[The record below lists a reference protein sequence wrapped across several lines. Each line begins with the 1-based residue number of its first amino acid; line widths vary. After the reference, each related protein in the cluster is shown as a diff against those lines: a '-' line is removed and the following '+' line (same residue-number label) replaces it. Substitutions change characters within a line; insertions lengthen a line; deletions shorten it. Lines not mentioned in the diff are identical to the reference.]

1 MKREGKNMQKRWPL
15 VIIALTLTAASSGC
29 GIKETTVMG
38 DSMEQKNVQVTVVKK
53 EPIQV
58 VSNLSGKLL
67 PYEETIVS
75 FEVGGMVVD
84 MNAKVGDSIK
94 KGDLLTKL
102 DPTDYQ
108 LQVEKANKGILE
120 AQAGLNASDA
130 AIQSAEAGIYS
141 ADVGIQAAEAGV
153 QSAQSEVHS
162 SDVGIRSAESGIQST
177 ESGIQSAESGIQSAE
192 SGIQS
197 AEAGIQAAEAGI
209 QSSNEGVH
217 SASAGIKIADARITN
232 AQAGLEELNKGARE
246 QERTQARLALE
257 RATEAYNKASTDT
270 QRIKGLY
277 EEGLVSKKEYEDAQF
292 QLSSAKKDVTI
303 AEQSLSLLLEG
314 ATVSQRKQAQ
324 TALAEAQ
331 AAKEQAEAGKGQ
343 AVAGKGQAEA
353 GKSQA
358 EAGKSQA
365 EAGKGQAVASK
376 GQAAAAK
383 NQAIA
388 SRDQA
393 VASKDRAIA
402 GKDQAAAAKEQAI
415 AAKDQAIA
423 SKGQTVAAKGQTEAA
438 YEQALIGKQQVEYTL
453 SKTALQAPAAG
464 VVLEKLISAGQLV
477 NAGEPVYRLGRTDQL
492 KILLPVPD
500 SEINKWKVDQ
510 VVGVTLYEEARKGK
524 VSKIYP
530 QTNQNTG
537 TISVEV
543 VIPNPKFDWYP
554 GQVIKATKETSENKG
569 ILVPVESVISSGD
582 EPYVFKEK
590 NGKAVKTIVETGNLV
605 GNQFEI
611 VDGLKEGDKIVTRGA
626 DLLFNGD
633 ALKTSE
639 GKQE

>member
-1 MKREGKNMQKRWPL
+1 MQKRWPL
-15 VIIALTLTAASSGC
+15 AVIVLTLTAASSGC
-29 GIKETTVMG
+29 GIKETTVVS
-38 DSMEQKNVQVTVVKK
+38 DSVEQKNVEVAAVKK
-53 EPIQV
+53 EPIQE
-58 VSNLSGKLL
+58 VSNLSAKLL

-75 FEVGGMVVD
+75 FELSGMVID
-84 MNAKVGDSIK
+84 MTAKVGDSIN
-94 KGDLLTKL
+94 KGDTLTKL

-108 LQVEKANKGILE
+108 FQVDKANKGILE
-120 AQAGLNASDA
+120 AQAGLSASEA

-141 ADVGIQAAEAGV
+141 ADAGIQAAEAGI
-153 QSAQSEVHS
+153 QSAQSEVQS
-162 SDVGIRSAESGIQST
+162 SSVGIRSAEAGIQS
-177 ESGIQSAESGIQSAE
+177 
-192 SGIQS
+192 
-197 AEAGIQAAEAGI
+197 AEAGI

-217 SASAGIKIADARITN
+217 SSSAGIKIADARITN
-232 AQAGLEELNKGARE
+232 AQAGLEEVNKGARE
-246 QERTQARLALE
+246 QERTQARLSLE
-257 RATEAYNKASTDT
+257 RATEAYNKTNTDT

-292 QLSSAKKDVTI
+292 QLSSAKKDITI
-303 AEQSLSLLLEG
+303 AEQALSLLLEG
-314 ATVSQRKQAQ
+314 ATKAQRKQAQ
-324 TALAEAQ
+324 TTLAEAQ

-343 AVAGKGQAEA
+343 AVAA
-353 GKSQA
+353 
-358 EAGKSQA
+358 
-365 EAGKGQAVASK
+365 K
-376 GQAAAAK
+376 GQAAAAR

-393 VASKDRAIA
+393 VASKDRATA
-402 GKDQAAAAKEQAI
+402 AKDQATAAQEQAI
-415 AAKDQAIA
+415 AAKEQAIA
-423 SKGQTVAAKGQTEAA
+423 SKGQTVAAKGQSEAA
-438 YEQALIGKQQVEYTL
+438 YEQALVGKQQAEYTL
-453 SKTALQAPAAG
+453 SKTVLQAPAAG

-510 VVGVTLYEEARKGK
+510 VITVTLYEEARKGK

-543 VIPNPKFDWYP
+543 VIPNPQFNWFP
-554 GQVIKATKETSENKG
+554 GQVIKATKETVENKG

-582 EPYVFKEK
+582 EPYVFKEQ
-590 NGKAVKTIVETGNLV
+590 NGKAVKTIVETGELV
-605 GNQFEI
+605 GNKFEI
-611 VDGLKEGDKIVTRGA
+611 IDGLKEGDKIVTRGA